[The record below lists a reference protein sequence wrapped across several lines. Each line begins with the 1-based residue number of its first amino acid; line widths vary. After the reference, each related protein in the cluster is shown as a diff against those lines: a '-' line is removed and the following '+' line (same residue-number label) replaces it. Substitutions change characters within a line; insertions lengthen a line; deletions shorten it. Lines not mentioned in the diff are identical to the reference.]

1 MPRSSA
7 PRAAKSPE
15 KTRPVKP
22 GVRRVAA
29 STPASP
35 AGVEAIYDRLLT
47 AIHERRLAPG
57 VQLVEEK
64 LGSIF
69 GVSRTLIRQAIA
81 RLAHD
86 GIVTLHRNRGAF
98 VSSPSVTDTREV
110 FEARRLI
117 EPWLAKR
124 LASGA
129 TAAQIKRLREHVQR
143 EAQARAAN
151 DRRTIVRLSGEFHQL
166 LADMAGNAL
175 LGRTMRELTS
185 LTCLAIVLYDR
196 PGVPACPYDEHG
208 ALVQAIERGDG
219 AEAARGMIEHLNHV
233 EGALDLSRQDSAEVD
248 LEEALA

>member
-1 MPRSSA
+1 MPRQ
-7 PRAAKSPE
+7 P
-15 KTRPVKP
+15 
-22 GVRRVAA
+22 
-29 STPASP
+29 STPAARRSTNRPRVRRPGATNPAPTAAP
-35 AGVEAIYDRLLT
+35 AGVEAIYERLLT

-69 GVSRTLIRQAIA
+69 GVSRTLVRQAIA

-98 VSSPSVTDTREV
+98 VSSPSIDETRAV

-117 EPWLAKR
+117 EPWLARR
-124 LASGA
+124 LAGHAS
-129 TAAQIKRLREHVQR
+129 AAQVKRLREHVQR

-151 DRRTIVRLSGEFHQL
+151 DRRSIVRLSGEFHQL
-166 LADMAGNAL
+166 MADMAGNTMLA
-175 LGRTMRELTS
+175 RTMRELTS

-208 ALVQAIERGDG
+208 ALVQAIERGD
-219 AEAARGMIEHLNHV
+219 ANEAARGMIEHLDHV
-233 EGALDLSRQDSAEVD
+233 EGALDLSRQDGTEVN
-248 LEEALA
+248 LEDALA